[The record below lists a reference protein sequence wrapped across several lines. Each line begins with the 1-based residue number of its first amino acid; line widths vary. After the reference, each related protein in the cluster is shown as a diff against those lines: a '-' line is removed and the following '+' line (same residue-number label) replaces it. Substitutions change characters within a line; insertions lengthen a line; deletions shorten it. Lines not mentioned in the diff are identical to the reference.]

1 MKLNRNDLTK
11 KPWLD
16 PLLLAFLIPFI
27 GILAV
32 MLIGGYEPFGNDRA
46 LLYSDEYHQ
55 YYPFFVAFRRALLS
69 GEPLLYNWSVGMGMD
84 YLGLISYYLGSP
96 LNLLSV
102 LVPESLTLE
111 YFALLSPI
119 KLGLAG
125 LFFAIFLKK
134 HFGINDHSI
143 SIFGGAYALCA
154 WALGYQWNIMWLD
167 TFALL
172 PLVVLGTLQ
181 LLRDKKCTLYTISLF
196 LSVVVNY
203 YIGFFTCIFVLLIF
217 IGYEICR
224 FRSLKR
230 LFQDFVRIGVFTVF
244 ALGMTTFLTLPA
256 LGALQN
262 TQSSVNS
269 FPDSFS
275 LNIVS
280 SSVYEAAKNAWET
293 FKTMQEQDASFGALA
308 GQWFRALFAS
318 FPPILEG
325 MRQIAGNM
333 GGSIAPTFKEGLP
346 NVYCGVGSLLLGF
359 LFLTSPDV
367 KLRDKLCSV
376 GLLVF
381 FMLSFLLRQ
390 LDYIWHGFHFT
401 NMIPY
406 RFSFLFSFVLLYM
419 AYRAWML
426 RHRFKLWQL
435 LAATLMAV
443 AILICSDKIT
453 EPLYLFFNL
462 VFVILY
468 PAVLLISIMY
478 SRPASPQEL
487 PETDDSTTEANEPI
501 EEVSTEGLTYSED
514 GLEAPVL
521 EDPAPLE
528 ETAIDETIPSD
539 VTLLPETD
547 TTDDGPDRSEFI
559 RRLSSIA
566 FCVVMLMELV
576 LNIVSFGARFS
587 YTSVTNYP
595 KGTVHTESLLNY
607 LNEREEGSDFFRTE
621 TTHSQTLNDGALNG
635 YYGISTFTSSANVRV
650 TEFMKMLGYGAKNT
664 YNRYAFEESS
674 PVANLFLNL
683 KYMIERDGQ
692 VKENAYFDE
701 VYTFGTSTLLENNGY
716 LPLGFLAQP
725 GLKDSSLEQID
736 EFSGN
741 NNFFRQN
748 YLFEQATGIEDAA
761 WTMLPGSRL
770 KIVGSKSLE
779 LEKANNATGY
789 TIFDTKD
796 RAATLRYTYTLE
808 ESGFLCLDMNMTER
822 NSYKVFL
829 NDREL
834 FSESMS
840 LPQMIS
846 VCDVKPGDKI
856 IIDITCKKE
865 SHGVVLIRAALLD
878 EEVFRKGHEVLSTST
893 LDLTSFS
900 TTRIEGQIDCHQ
912 DGLMYTSIPY
922 DGNWIATVDGEEV
935 EPVLVGDAMMALEL
949 TKGPH
954 QITFRY
960 RNQAFTLGLVISTA
974 CLTVFLGTVIL
985 PKLRKKKDS
994 DPE

>member
-1 MKLNRNDLTK
+1 MKLKPYVLNK

-16 PLLLAFLIPFI
+16 PLLLSFLIPFI
-27 GILAV
+27 GMLTV

-55 YYPFFVAFRRALLS
+55 YYPFFVSFRKALLS
-69 GEPLLYNWSVGMGMD
+69 GRSLLYSWNVGMGMD

-96 LNLLSV
+96 LNLLSI

-134 HFGINDHSI
+134 HFGVNAHSI
-143 SIFGGAYALCA
+143 SLFGACYALCS
-154 WALGYQWNIMWLD
+154 WALGYQWNVMWLD

-181 LLRDKKCTLYTISLF
+181 LLRDRKCALYTVSLF
-196 LSVVVNY
+196 LSVVINY
-203 YIGFFTCIFVLLIF
+203 YIGFFTCIFVLLVF
-217 IGYEICR
+217 IGYELCR
-224 FRSLKR
+224 FRGAKR
-230 LFQDFVRIGVFTVF
+230 LFQDFVRIGLFTVF
-244 ALGMTTFLTLPA
+244 AIGMTTFLTLPA
-256 LGALQN
+256 LGSLQN

-275 LNIVS
+275 LNIVA
-280 SSVYEAAKNAWET
+280 SSVCENARSAWET
-293 FKTMQEQDASFGALA
+293 FKTMNDQGASFGALA
-308 GQWFRALFAS
+308 GQWIKAFLAS

-333 GGSIAPTFKEGLP
+333 GGSITPTFKEGLP
-346 NVYCGVGSLLLGF
+346 NIYCGVGSILLSF
-359 LFLTSPDV
+359 LFLTSTEV
-367 KLRDKLCSV
+367 KLRDKLCSL

-406 RFSFLFSFVLLYM
+406 RFSFLFSFVMLYM
-419 AYRAWML
+419 AYRAWMV
-426 RHRFKLWQL
+426 RDRFQPWQL
-435 LAATLMAV
+435 LAATLLTA
-443 AILICSDKIT
+443 AILLCSDELT
-453 EPLYLFFNL
+453 TPLYLFFNL
-462 VFVILY
+462 VFLVLY
-468 PAVLLISIMY
+468 PTVLLIGMLF
-478 SRPASPQEL
+478 SRPTKPKPAEGCTDEVPTVEDGSLTDLPSEMTEDVSQTAEPEL
-487 PETDDSTTEANEPI
+487 PPVCEEAAPEETDDNSGSKDHT
-501 EEVSTEGLTYSED
+501 V
-514 GLEAPVL
+514 
-521 EDPAPLE
+521 
-528 ETAIDETIPSD
+528 
-539 VTLLPETD
+539 
-547 TTDDGPDRSEFI
+547 FI
-559 RRLSSIA
+559 RRIASIG
-566 FCVVMLMELV
+566 FCVVMLMELI
-576 LNIVSFGARFS
+576 LDLVSFGARFS
-587 YTSVTNYP
+587 YTTVTNYP
-595 KGTVHTESLLNY
+595 KGTVHTEALIDY
-607 LNEREEGSDFFRTE
+607 LDQREEGSDFFRTE
-621 TTHSQTLNDGALNG
+621 TTHTQTLNDGALNG
-635 YYGISTFTSSANVRV
+635 YNGVSTFTSSANVRV

-664 YNRYAFEESS
+664 YNRYAYEESS
-674 PVANLFLNL
+674 PLADLFLNL
-683 KYMIERDGQ
+683 KYTIERDGQ
-692 VKENAYFDE
+692 VKENAYYDE
-701 VYTFGTSTLLENNGY
+701 VYTFGTSTLLENNAY
-716 LPLGFLAQP
+716 LPLGFLANTE
-725 GLKDSSLEQID
+725 LKDSSLERID
-736 EFSGN
+736 EVSGN

-748 YLFEQATGIEDAA
+748 YLFEQATGLDDPA

-834 FSESMS
+834 FSESIS

-846 VCDVKPGDKI
+846 VSDVKPGDKV

-878 EEVFRKGHEVLSTST
+878 EEVFRKGHQILSSST
-893 LDLTSFS
+893 LDLTHFT
-900 TTRIEGQIDCHQ
+900 TTRIEGDIDCDR

-922 DGNWIATVDGEEV
+922 DGNWVATVDGQEV

-960 RNQAFTLGLVISTA
+960 QNQAFTLGLVVSVT
-974 CLTVFLGTVIL
+974 CLAVFLGTIFL
-985 PKLRKKKDS
+985 PKLLKKK
-994 DPE
+994 EQITE